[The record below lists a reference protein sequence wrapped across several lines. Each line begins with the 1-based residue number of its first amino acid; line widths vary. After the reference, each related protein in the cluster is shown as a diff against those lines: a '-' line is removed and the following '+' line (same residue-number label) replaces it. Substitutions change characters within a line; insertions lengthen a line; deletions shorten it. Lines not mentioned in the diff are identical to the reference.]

1 MALEEKKVKQLTVG
15 LVASIILVVIGFTS
29 TVANARS
36 TVEDAKGTRMLWL
49 YLSADNDMLGNGIDW
64 VGRHPDAANRSNAAL
79 AFESE
84 ESCLWMKNYGLD
96 RGFMPNLI
104 NLCIS
109 IEVPTTYTKE
119 ELEAHRLLQN
129 KRSRDIEKIFQQK
142 K

>member
-1 MALEEKKVKQLTVG
+1 MKQSVMG
-15 LVASIILVVIGFTS
+15 LVFSVILVVTGVTS

-36 TVEDAKGTRMLWL
+36 TVEDAQGTRTLWL
-49 YLSADNDMLGNGIDW
+49 YLNADNDMLGNGIDW

-96 RGFMPNLI
+96 QGLVPNLI

-109 IEVPTTYTKE
+109 IEVPTTYTKQ
-119 ELEAHRLLQN
+119 ELEAHRLLQI
-129 KRSRDIEKIFQQK
+129 KRSRDIK
-142 K
+142 KSFRHLK

>member
-1 MALEEKKVKQLTVG
+1 MQQSVMG
-15 LVASIILVVIGFTS
+15 LVFSVILVVTGVTS

-36 TVEDAKGTRMLWL
+36 TVEDAKGTRTLWL

-96 RGFMPNLI
+96 RGLVPNLI

-119 ELEAHRLLQN
+119 ELEAHRLLQL
-129 KRSRDIEKIFQQK
+129 KRSRDIEKIFQEK

>member
-1 MALEEKKVKQLTVG
+1 MKRAVLG
-15 LVASIILVVIGFTS
+15 LVSSIILVVTGVTS
-29 TVANARS
+29 TAANDRS
-36 TVEDAKGTRMLWL
+36 TVEDAQGTRTLWL
-49 YLSADNDMLGNGIDW
+49 YLNADNDMLGNGIDW

-96 RGFMPNLI
+96 QGLVPNLI

-119 ELEAHRLLQN
+119 ELEAHRLLQL
-129 KRSRDIEKIFQQK
+129 KRSRDIEKSFQQK